1 MPKPKKDWT
10 ALNIRM
16 NSGIYDALAQYAD
29 DKGQNKTV
37 AVERILKEYLE
48 KEGYKIEKKSSNQ
61 RTSFMLGKFM
71 ISIKD
76 MESYLCYNAI
86 IERKVVKEEFFDA
99 DLSMYEDQVAYIRDR
114 LLWSV
119 FATFSR
125 ATATKSRAKAA
136 ISIKN
141 AYLLHSLS

>member
-48 KEGYKIEKKSSNQ
+48 KEGYEEINSP
-61 RTSFMLGKFM
+61 
-71 ISIKD
+71 
-76 MESYLCYNAI
+76 
-86 IERKVVKEEFFDA
+86 RKVLKT
-99 DLSMYEDQVAYIRDR
+99 SIRNKFNKR
-114 LLWSV
+114 
-119 FATFSR
+119 
-125 ATATKSRAKAA
+125 
-136 ISIKN
+136 
-141 AYLLHSLS
+141 

>member
-48 KEGYKIEKKSSNQ
+48 KEGYKIEKKSSDQ
-61 RTSFMLGKFM
+61 KTSFMLGKFM
-71 ISIKD
+71 ISNTD
-76 MESYLCYNAI
+76 MES
-86 IERKVVKEEFFDA
+86 
-99 DLSMYEDQVAYIRDR
+99 
-114 LLWSV
+114 
-119 FATFSR
+119 
-125 ATATKSRAKAA
+125 
-136 ISIKN
+136 
-141 AYLLHSLS
+141 

>member
-48 KEGYKIEKKSSNQ
+48 KKD
-61 RTSFMLGKFM
+61 
-71 ISIKD
+71 IK
-76 MESYLCYNAI
+76 
-86 IERKVVKEEFFDA
+86 
-99 DLSMYEDQVAYIRDR
+99 
-114 LLWSV
+114 
-119 FATFSR
+119 
-125 ATATKSRAKAA
+125 
-136 ISIKN
+136 
-141 AYLLHSLS
+141 

>member
-48 KEGYKIEKKSSNQ
+48 KEGYKTEKKSSNQ

-71 ISIKD
+71 ISNTD
-76 MESYLCYNAI
+76 MES
-86 IERKVVKEEFFDA
+86 
-99 DLSMYEDQVAYIRDR
+99 
-114 LLWSV
+114 
-119 FATFSR
+119 
-125 ATATKSRAKAA
+125 
-136 ISIKN
+136 
-141 AYLLHSLS
+141 